1 MGALIFY
8 TFIYFVGH
16 FAALGL
22 NTITNK
28 KLLKHRWVGLAVV
41 VIVAIVHGYKIVNS
55 TPPSGHEDDTLY
67 ALSYFVIFPVTVI
80 SAVLFYLSGK
90 DKKDDDSAR

>member
-8 TFIYFVGH
+8 TFVYFVGH

-22 NTITNK
+22 NAIINK
-28 KLLKHRWVGLAVV
+28 KLLKHRWVGLAAVI
-41 VIVAIVHGYKIVNS
+41 IVAIMHSYKILS
-55 TPPSGHEDDTLY
+55 GTPPSGHEDDTMY

-90 DKKDDDSAR
+90 DKNDDGSTK